1 LLAAIFSDNK
11 VHTINIII
19 PNQIEKLLGP
29 QNTTATTEW
38 VFWKMKVVFA
48 VLMCK
53 LLVSW
58 INGDE
63 TVLSAEAV
71 VTGVI
76 NLSKAFPNRYSFV
89 NSQQTK
95 IALSNI
101 SATLSSHVTSLVGIF
116 IYLSF
121 TDHRMLQSLYIYY
134 ITAATA
140 LAPLEARTIL
150 SI

>member
-1 LLAAIFSDNK
+1 MLR
-11 VHTINIII
+11 
-19 PNQIEKLLGP
+19 KL
-29 QNTTATTEW
+29 
-38 VFWKMKVVFA
+38 KIMKVVLMTI
-48 VLMCK
+48 LMCK

-58 INGDE
+58 IN
-63 TVLSAEAV
+63 VLTAEAV

-101 SATLSSHVTSLVGIF
+101 SAALSSHVTSFVGIF

-121 TDHRMLQSLYIYY
+121 TDHRMLIYI
-134 ITAATA
+134 
-140 LAPLEARTIL
+140 
-150 SI
+150 

>member
-1 LLAAIFSDNK
+1 
-11 VHTINIII
+11 
-19 PNQIEKLLGP
+19 
-29 QNTTATTEW
+29 
-38 VFWKMKVVFA
+38 MKVVLA

-63 TVLSAEAV
+63 TVLTAEAV

-76 NLSKAFPNRYSFV
+76 NLSRAFPNRYSFV
-89 NSQQTK
+89 NGQQTK

-101 SATLSSHVTSLVGIF
+101 SATLSSHVTSFVGIF

-121 TDHRMLQSLYIYY
+121 TDHRMLQSLYIYIYY

-150 SI
+150 TEARVFNAEKRTQSRRR

>member
-1 LLAAIFSDNK
+1 
-11 VHTINIII
+11 
-19 PNQIEKLLGP
+19 
-29 QNTTATTEW
+29 
-38 VFWKMKVVFA
+38 MKVVLA

-58 INGDE
+58 INGDD

-101 SATLSSHVTSLVGIF
+101 SATLSSHVTSFVGIF

-134 ITAATA
+134 IAATA

-150 SI
+150 TEARVFNAEKRTQSRRRLFRLQWPPRLDSQPLY